1 MSTISLLG
9 FDSTAGNRIPKMP
22 YSSRRLLM
30 KKNPQIRN
38 VDKKITYLNDYHP
51 KNSGAAMTY
60 IAGSKKRPLSLKEA
74 LKQQERDSR
83 ESLPPRNRIL
93 REKSCL

>member
-51 KNSGAAMTY
+51 KNSEAAM
-60 IAGSKKRPLSLKEA
+60 IHSREQEAASFIKRSLEAARKE
-74 LKQQERDSR
+74 QQE
-83 ESLPPRNRIL
+83 EPPATKPNT
-93 REKSCL
+93 